1 MASIATKSVIANKI
15 DKVVIFASTYDFTI
29 VKSVK
34 LFVSAKADF
43 DGAEGVNMTYSDG
56 KLTAPVATPGE
67 NLYYKV
73 VFDCQAG
80 EKNGFVVVDKF
91 VLWVNK

>member
-1 MASIATKSVIANKI
+1 
-15 DKVVIFASTYDFTI
+15 
-29 VKSVK
+29 
-34 LFVSAKADF
+34 
-43 DGAEGVNMTYSDG
+43 MTYSDG